1 MFVCWQHPSSFW
13 HKNPLGIWLL
23 QLHLSEYNIWVLLY
37 NANIDYTLV
46 NYTFHSSYSGCA
58 CLLPL
63 LPSCKWGYPNASAV
77 HLYKVSAVLE
87 NESALKI
94 VGCHHDTS
102 QWYMGTVL
110 CGGFLDTPMYIMIHD
125 CWECSWNGF
134 GTTTFCRHL
143 LCYTQLC
150 AHLYHAVTDQLQ
162 MLLCIP
168 VNNYHVCTWRLGWKP
183 QNGYSGCSQGE
194 ETVVMRSLFWY

>member
-1 MFVCWQHPSSFW
+1 MFVCWQHPSDTKILWAFDYCNCITNQNTTFGYCW
-13 HKNPLGIWLL
+13 TKQTLIIL
-23 QLHLSEYNIWVLLY
+23 QWITHFSLP
-37 NANIDYTLV
+37 
-46 NYTFHSSYSGCA
+46 SGSA

-63 LPSCKWGYPNASAV
+63 LPSCKWGYLNVSTV
-77 HLYKVSAVLE
+77 HFYNVSAVLE

-110 CGGFLDTPMYIMIHD
+110 YGGFLDTPMYIMIHD

-134 GTTTFCRHL
+134 GRTTFCRHL
-143 LCYTQLC
+143 FCYTQLC

-168 VNNYHVCTWRLGWKP
+168 VNSYHACTWRLGWKP

-194 ETVVMRSLFWY
+194 ETVVMRSLFW